1 MDSFFQTFSSYISSE
16 NTIILAISGG
26 VDSMVMF
33 DLVKQIHPKM
43 HIIVAHF
50 DHSLRGAESDGDREY
65 IANICEN
72 EHITFEVEKMDIST
86 LAQTEKMS
94 IEMAAR
100 KYRYAFLVQVAQK
113 YRARAILTAH
123 HLDDRIETMLFNL
136 IRGSKLAGITS
147 LAHVS
152 SIENMP
158 LIRPL
163 LDIPKSEIYAY
174 AHAHDLTF
182 REDSTNADTTYLRNH
197 LRHEI
202 LPLFEKINPHY
213 RRSIADFI
221 GYSEEMMTYIDA
233 QVSTWFARQEEQY
246 ITQKNAKS
254 IAFSHVFRIED
265 FREESL
271 FFQREILRF
280 LYQEAN
286 QGTIGLSEGLID
298 ELLRFILEA
307 SNSYGVKAIKN
318 LRLERRGEWVYLI
331 VSIL

>member
-33 DLVKQIHPKM
+33 DLVKHIHPKT

-50 DHSLRGAESDGDREY
+50 DHSLRGAESDGDRDF
-65 IANICEN
+65 IANICKKEN
-72 EHITFEVEKMDIST
+72 ITLEVEKMDIAT
-86 LAQTEKMS
+86 LAQAEKMS
-94 IEMAAR
+94 IEMSAR
-100 KYRYAFLVQVAQK
+100 KYRYAFLLRVAQQ
-113 YRARAILTAH
+113 YDAHAILTAH

-152 SIENMP
+152 SIENRT

-163 LDIPKSEIYAY
+163 LDVPKSEIYTY
-174 AHAHDLTF
+174 AHVHDLTF

-197 LRHEI
+197 MRQEI

-213 RRSIADFI
+213 RHSLADFI

-233 QVSTWFARQEEQY
+233 QVGTWFARQQEQY
-246 ITQKNAKS
+246 RSRKNVKP
-254 IAFSHVFRIED
+254 IEFSRVFRIED
-265 FREESL
+265 FRGESL

-318 LRLERRGEWVYLI
+318 LRLEHRGEWVYCI
-331 VSIL
+331 ISIL

>member
-26 VDSMVMF
+26 VDSMVIL
-33 DLVKQIHPKM
+33 DLVKHIHPKTQ
-43 HIIVAHF
+43 IIVAHF
-50 DHSLRGAESDGDREY
+50 DHSLRGAESDGDRDF

-72 EHITFEVEKMDIST
+72 ENITFEVEKMDIAT
-86 LAQTEKMS
+86 LAQAEKMS
-94 IEMAAR
+94 IEMVAR
-100 KYRYAFLVQVAQK
+100 KYRYAFLLRVAQK
-113 YRARAILTAH
+113 YGAHAILTAH

-152 SIENMP
+152 RIENMA

-163 LDIPKSEIYAY
+163 LDVPKSEIYAY

-182 REDSTNADTTYLRNH
+182 HEDSTNVDTTYLRNH
-197 LRHEI
+197 VRQEI

-213 RRSIADFI
+213 RRSLADFI

-233 QVSTWFARQEEQY
+233 QIVVWFARQEEQY
-246 ITQKNAKS
+246 RSRKNAKS

-265 FREESL
+265 FWGESL

-307 SNSYGVKAIKN
+307 SNSYGVKVIKN
-318 LRLERRGEWVYLI
+318 LRLERRGERVYLTANI
-331 VSIL
+331 F